1 MAKLTENEVRKLTE
15 EFHGPQALG
24 PLTWLVGEW
33 EGNGGVDVSFH
44 NKDSETGET
53 GYFEKFRFYPI
64 PKQENGQ
71 QEIEGLKYENTAW
84 RHGEEAMNPFHDE
97 VGYMLWD
104 KKRGQV
110 KRVVVFGRGI
120 AILAGGDA
128 NPRDKKIKF
137 TAKAG
142 DPNYGILQN
151 KYLSER
157 AELKRFESTFEFN
170 DDGTF
175 SYEQTLVLKL
185 AALDGK
191 EMDHTD
197 RNTLHLVKRFHP
209 SSELA
214 TIKSA

>member
-1 MAKLTENEVRKLTE
+1 MAKLTEKEVHKLE
-15 EFHGPQALG
+15 KEFHGPQALG

-44 NKDSETGET
+44 NKDDETGET
-53 GYFEKFRFYPI
+53 GYFERFRFHPI

-104 KKRGQV
+104 KKLGQV

-128 NPRDKKIKF
+128 KPRDKILHFKA
-137 TAKAG
+137 TAG

-151 KYLSER
+151 RYLSER
-157 AELKRFESTFEFN
+157 AELKRFEGTFKLN

-175 SYEQTLVLKL
+175 SYEQNLVLKL
-185 AALDGK
+185 AALGGK
-191 EMDHTD
+191 ELDHTD
-197 RNTLHLVKRFHP
+197 KNTLHLVKRYHP
-209 SSELA
+209 SIENV
-214 TIKSA
+214 